1 MKHRSLS
8 VLSIAAGLLAALLLL
23 CACLGTLSGCAAG
36 QKGDK
41 GDPGA
46 TGAPG
51 ESGAPG
57 EKGDPGAA
65 GAPGQPGKNGADGRG
80 IVSVV
85 KTASEG
91 NTDRYTITYTDG
103 TVSVFDVRNGEDG
116 TAASIE
122 MLMELL
128 FDKEEVP
135 VETDTGTF
143 CLAEAELITAVDPLA
158 DFTGILQPIGV
169 IPADTQIDGVRLAVS
184 PRAGGAEKLTEVTAY
199 LYSLDTMPEDAGS
212 FSDPSFSSLGAELLA
227 EKTVSVSVDFDTIAL
242 IDFVFDTPVRN
253 TEEKNLAIAY
263 RMNTYLNKTRAPSM
277 ERVTDYCNRTGGPYK
292 NLDSY
297 YTVRTAPNDP
307 KWLLKWENDYVMP
320 WCLLTMAEQYVP
332 NEALRESLWSDLAG
346 LEDQLERLL
355 TPDGEVRLASTYY
368 LTVGDTFQLFYEGVI
383 RSFDALGCGIN
394 VLCEKGDAYP
404 RYWQFTPT
412 AEDVGSYSLTI
423 QLRRTDGTVYSTGK
437 TTVVV
442 EAPPSYDADVTYNLL
457 CFGDSL
463 TANGTWAAEGIRR
476 LVGSATTGY
485 SGPDSLRIPHL
496 NLSSYGS
503 KTATVN
509 TETVFHEGYGGWTWQ
524 SFLNKTE
531 KNPFYNAQSGKID
544 FRNHAAAYG
553 VESADIV
560 AVLLTWNNGGGSS
573 DGSFDYDS
581 KIYRH
586 MEAAKRLLR
595 QIHSDFPDAQLI
607 VMGIPVSSLNGGT
620 GAAYH
625 AKGGYSD
632 LWGTA
637 FYAFD
642 YNLALETLLSDPE
655 FAAHCTYVDVKG
667 QFDSRYN
674 MPQKT
679 VPVNTRNNTIT
690 EVRGTDALHPNTSGY
705 YQIGDAFYR
714 AMVHVL
720 NKMKS

>member
-1 MKHRSLS
+1 M
-8 VLSIAAGLLAALLLL
+8 
-23 CACLGTLSGCAAG
+23 
-36 QKGDK
+36 
-41 GDPGA
+41 
-46 TGAPG
+46 
-51 ESGAPG
+51 
-57 EKGDPGAA
+57 
-65 GAPGQPGKNGADGRG
+65 
-80 IVSVV
+80 
-85 KTASEG
+85 
-91 NTDRYTITYTDG
+91 
-103 TVSVFDVRNGEDG
+103 
-116 TAASIE
+116 
-122 MLMELL
+122 
-128 FDKEEVP
+128 
-135 VETDTGTF
+135 
-143 CLAEAELITAVDPLA
+143 
-158 DFTGILQPIGV
+158 TGILQPIGV

-404 RYWQFTPT
+404 RYWQFT
-412 AEDVGSYSLTI
+412 
-423 QLRRTDGTVYSTGK
+423 RTDGTVYSTGK